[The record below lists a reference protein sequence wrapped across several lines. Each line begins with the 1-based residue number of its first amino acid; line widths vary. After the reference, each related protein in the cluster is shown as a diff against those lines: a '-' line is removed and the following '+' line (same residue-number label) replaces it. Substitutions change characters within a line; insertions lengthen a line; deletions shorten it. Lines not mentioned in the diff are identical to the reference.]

1 MSSWIIA
8 ELKKQAIEECG
19 IPDTPQDLA
28 AMLELFA
35 LYDSFDLKEDWFS
48 PLIGIYEKNIDLSDA
63 KFDK

>member
-1 MSSWIIA
+1 MSSKEIE

-19 IPDTPQDLA
+19 MPETPEDLA

-35 LYDSFDLKEDWFS
+35 LYDSFDIKEDGLS
-48 PLIGIYEKNIDLSDA
+48 VTIGVQEKKINLSDA